1 MAGRTGKGAWLALKN
16 EASCQGACWHK
27 CRGGSS
33 VGWYWLLGHAV
44 KGSQDPLGVVLDPW
58 YSRASNGRKLGI
70 NFQQGLDRFIAVSLE

>member
-33 VGWYWLLGHAV
+33 VG
-44 KGSQDPLGVVLDPW
+44 VVLAFWDMLL
-58 YSRASNGRKLGI
+58 KEVKIL
-70 NFQQGLDRFIAVSLE
+70 